1 MRFAVVVLGLFF
13 LGACSHVHSY
23 NQDGFLPAA
32 GREISETREKTVWF
46 NFNFENTFIEE
57 ARAAFYAQCQS
68 GTVHGV
74 SSRLSSENGV
84 FYWIS
89 RVHFRGVCVSG
100 VPQELGVT
108 QGPSAQV
115 GDALANHSPLVG
127 SEPSR

>member
-1 MRFAVVVLGLFF
+1 MRAVVMVLGWFF

-32 GREISETREKTVWF
+32 GREISETRQRTVWF
-46 NFNFENTFIEE
+46 NFNFDNTFIEE
-57 ARAAFYAQCQS
+57 ARTAFYAQCQG

-84 FYWIS
+84 FFWIS

-108 QGPSAQV
+108 DGASAQV
-115 GDALANHSPLVG
+115 GDALANHSPILG
-127 SEPSR
+127 AEPSR

>member
-1 MRFAVVVLGLFF
+1 MRALVFVFILLLG
-13 LGACSHVHSY
+13 GACSHVHSY

-46 NFNFENTFIEE
+46 NFNFDNGFIEE

-100 VPQELGVT
+100 VPQELSVT
-108 QGPSAQV
+108 QGPAAEM
-115 GDALANHSPLVG
+115 GDALANHRPLVG
-127 SEPSR
+127 PEPSR

>member
-1 MRFAVVVLGLFF
+1 MRALILVGFLF

-32 GREISETREKTVWF
+32 GREISETRQKTVWF
-46 NFNFENTFIEE
+46 NFNFDNSFIEE
-57 ARAAFYAQCQS
+57 ARTAFYAQCQS

-84 FYWIS
+84 FFWIS

-100 VPQELGVT
+100 VPQELGVSKGAAT
-108 QGPSAQV
+108 QV
-115 GDALANHSPLVG
+115 RDALADRGPLVRT
-127 SEPSR
+127 EPPR